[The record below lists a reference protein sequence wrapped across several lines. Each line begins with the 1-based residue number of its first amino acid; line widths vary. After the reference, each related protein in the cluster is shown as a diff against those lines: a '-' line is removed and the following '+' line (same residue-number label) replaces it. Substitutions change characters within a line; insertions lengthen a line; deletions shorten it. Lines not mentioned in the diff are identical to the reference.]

1 LEVWAGNYSG
11 KPDVGVLLVAA
22 IAAAVAVVVAVD
34 DGEVAADAVGN
45 GDHPQSAGL
54 RYH

>member
-1 LEVWAGNYSG
+1 LEVWAGNCSG

-22 IAAAVAVVVAVD
+22 IAAAVVVAVD